1 MMEVGPALDFELSTL
16 HDVRQRVSEVA
27 ARSGL
32 SSERQAGL
40 VLAVSELAT
49 NAIRY
54 GGGHGRLRCWVDDHR
69 IIAEVEDSGHG
80 PELALAVARPAR
92 GAPSGY
98 GLWIASQ
105 MTDRV
110 AISASD
116 VGTTV
121 RVEICC

>member
-1 MMEVGPALDFELSTL
+1 MVEVESAMDFELSTL
-16 HDVRQRVSEVA
+16 LDVRQRVSDVA
-27 ARSGL
+27 ARFGL
-32 SSERQAGL
+32 SSERREGL

-54 GGGHGRLRCWVDDHR
+54 GGGQGRLRCWVDHDCLV
-69 IIAEVEDSGHG
+69 AQVEDSGHV

-98 GLWIASQ
+98 GLWIATQ

-110 AISASD
+110 VISASE

-121 RVEICC
+121 RVEVAR